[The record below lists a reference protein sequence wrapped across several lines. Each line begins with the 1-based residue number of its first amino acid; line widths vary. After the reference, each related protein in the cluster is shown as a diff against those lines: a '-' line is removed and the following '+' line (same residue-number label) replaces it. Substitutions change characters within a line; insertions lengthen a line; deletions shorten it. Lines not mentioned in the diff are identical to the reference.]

1 MRSPTRPD
9 PALPRSGP
17 LDSASPPLPA
27 GRMPLSIR
35 QLRFFVA
42 LSQTGNFSRA
52 AEAMA
57 VSQPALSAAIRQI
70 ETLLDTRLF
79 DRTTH
84 SVVPT
89 QAGRALLP
97 HAWRL
102 LTTADNAFA
111 DMTSVLRNS
120 RATVRIGAIPS
131 ALPATAQIVARID
144 EEAQG
149 VNLHLADGTSDTLIA
164 ELRRG
169 ALDMAVCVASLID
182 EGLVSTPLIED
193 DMTLVLSRNH
203 PLAGAPSLHWSALAG
218 MEVVHFNSGSIGEI
232 SASAMRE
239 NNIVHSRRFRVDHM
253 ESLFGL
259 ARSGLAA
266 GVMPR
271 LYVRGHDPAALAVI
285 PLVEPSIRRKVVLL
299 AGAHLADEHPP
310 AAAIAAHLAQVLPGA
325 LGAVV

>member
-1 MRSPTRPD
+1 
-9 PALPRSGP
+9 
-17 LDSASPPLPA
+17 
-27 GRMPLSIR
+27 MPLSIR

-144 EEAQG
+144 EDAQG

-182 EGLVSTPLIED
+182 EGWFPPPDRGRHDPRALAQPPAGRRAIVALERAGGDGSGPFQQRQHR
-193 DMTLVLSRNH
+193 RNQRLGH
-203 PLAGAPSLHWSALAG
+203 AREQYRPLAPLPG
-218 MEVVHFNSGSIGEI
+218 GSHGI
-232 SASAMRE
+232 A
-239 NNIVHSRRFRVDHM
+239 V
-253 ESLFGL
+253 
-259 ARSGLAA
+259 RSGAQRAGRRGHAPALCAGPRSCGAGGDPAGRTFDPPQGGAA
-266 GVMPR
+266 G
-271 LYVRGHDPAALAVI
+271 
-285 PLVEPSIRRKVVLL
+285 RR
-299 AGAHLADEHPP
+299 ASGR
-310 AAAIAAHLAQVLPGA
+310 
-325 LGAVV
+325 